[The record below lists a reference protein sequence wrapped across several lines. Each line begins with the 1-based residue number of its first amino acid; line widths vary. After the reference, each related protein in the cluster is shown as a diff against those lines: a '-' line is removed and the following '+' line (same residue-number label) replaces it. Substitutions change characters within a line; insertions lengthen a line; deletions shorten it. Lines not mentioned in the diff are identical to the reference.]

1 MLFIRDKIFI
11 PGHQKACTSSN
22 RCVADRGTDYV
33 PFMQVVATGPSR
45 EPGRR
50 RSIAAVDDQ

>member
-45 EPGRR
+45 
-50 RSIAAVDDQ
+50 